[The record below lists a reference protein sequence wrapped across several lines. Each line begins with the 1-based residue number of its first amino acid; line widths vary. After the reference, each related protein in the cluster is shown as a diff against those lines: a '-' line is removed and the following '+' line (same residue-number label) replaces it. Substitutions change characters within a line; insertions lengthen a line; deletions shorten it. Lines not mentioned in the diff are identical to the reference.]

1 MTVETKSVELT
12 FRPMEATEHDL
23 QLFHR
28 CFETNGSPRSLDML
42 RWQYFAP
49 PAGKLLV
56 DLAVTAGSDPRLAA
70 IYAVFPIW
78 MRAGNNRV
86 LGVQSLNTLTD
97 EAFRGKG
104 LFLKMAASLYAR
116 AEAEHVGMVYGFPN
130 GNSAHG
136 FFKRLS
142 WETLDPMP
150 ILIRPLR
157 SGYVL
162 RKLHAGAL
170 SKLFDIPLGLARSPK
185 LPSGY
190 SLRTVA
196 QPTAEF
202 DTLWERFST
211 SFHFAVERSAE
222 YLTWRLQRPGESYEI
237 VGLYKNETL
246 IGYSVIGSVRTAEN
260 ELVGKLMEL
269 VFDPSDDI
277 AAKALV
283 AESLHRLKNRECTVV
298 WSWNFEHS
306 PGHAAY
312 RDSGFI
318 PVPEKLQPSEGH
330 VGVRAFGALQGVADR
345 AQWYISMFDSDAE

>member
-1 MTVETKSVELT
+1 MTAATNSEELT

-23 QLFHR
+23 ELFHR
-28 CFETNGSPRSLDML
+28 SFAANGSPRSKEML
-42 RWQYFAP
+42 RWQYFEP

-56 DLAVTAGSDPRLAA
+56 DLAVTSDADPRLAA
-70 IYAVFPIW
+70 IYAVFPVW
-78 MRAGNNRV
+78 MRAGAQRM

-97 EAFRGKG
+97 EAFRGRG

-116 AEAEHVGMVYGFPN
+116 AESEQVGMVYGFPN

-142 WETLDPMP
+142 WNTLDPMP

-162 RKLHAGAL
+162 RKLRAGAL
-170 SKLFDIPLGLARSPK
+170 SKVFDIPLGLARSPK

-190 SLRTVA
+190 ALNTIHEPSE
-196 QPTAEF
+196 EF
-202 DTLWERFST
+202 NVLWERFSA
-211 SFHFAVERSAE
+211 SFNYAVQRDAE
-222 YLTWRLQRPGESYEI
+222 YLSWRLRRPEETYEI
-237 VGLYKNETL
+237 VGLLKHNSL
-246 IGYSVIGSVRTAEN
+246 VGYAVIGSIRTSQN
-260 ELVGKLMEL
+260 EIVGKLMEL
-269 VFDPSDDI
+269 VFDPSEES
-277 AAKALV
+277 AAKILV

-298 WSWNFEHS
+298 WAWNFEHS

-318 PVPEKLQPSEGH
+318 PLPEKLQSSEGH
-330 VGVRAFGALQGVADR
+330 VGVRAFAALPGVTDR
-345 AQWYISMFDSDAE
+345 SQWYISMLDSDAE

>member
-1 MTVETKSVELT
+1 
-12 FRPMEATEHDL
+12 MEATEQDL

-28 CFETNGSPRSLDML
+28 CFEANGSPRSLEML

-56 DLAVTAGSDPRLAA
+56 DLAVTTDDNPRLAA

-78 MRAGNNRV
+78 MRAGNQRV
-86 LGVQSLNTLTD
+86 VGVQSLNTLTD
-97 EAFRGKG
+97 EAFRGRG

-116 AEAEHVGMVYGFPN
+116 AESGQVGMVYGFPN

-142 WETLDPMP
+142 WDSLDPMP

-162 RKLHAGAL
+162 RKLRAGAL
-170 SKLFDIPLGLARSPK
+170 SKILDIPLGLARSPK
-185 LPSGY
+185 LPGGY

-202 DTLWERFST
+202 DGLWERFST
-211 SFHFAVERSAE
+211 SFRFAVERSAE
-222 YLTWRLQRPGESYEI
+222 YLTWRLQRPDENYEI
-237 VGLYKNETL
+237 VGLSKNDAL
-246 IGYSVIGSVRTAEN
+246 IGYSVIGSIRTAEN

-269 VFDPSDDI
+269 VFDPSDAI
-277 AAKALV
+277 AAKMLI
-283 AESLHRLKNRECTVV
+283 AESLHRLKSRECSVV
-298 WSWNFEHS
+298 WAWNFEHS

-312 RDSGFI
+312 RDFGFI
-318 PVPEKLQPSEGH
+318 PLPEKLQPSEGH
-330 VGVRAFGALQGVADR
+330 MGVRAFTNLPEVADR
-345 AQWYISMFDSDAE
+345 SQWYVSMFDSDAE